1 MKKVYS
7 KPEIVFESFSL
18 SVSIAA
24 CQNEPVFG
32 EDIVGGCKGYFDEQ
46 FGAVIFVS
54 EGTGCVFHDGDKEF
68 GTGDNTICYHVPVNS
83 ANLFG
88 S

>member
-18 SVSIAA
+18 SQNIAA
-24 CQNEPVFG
+24 GCEFISDVKGGGLNFG
-32 EDIVGGCKGYFDEQ
+32 S
-46 FGAVIFVS
+46 FVLFFNDASSPCTGDGRVTS
-54 EGTGCVFHDGDKEF
+54 EGGDGQYDK
-68 GTGDNTICYHVPVNS
+68 ICYHVPQGQ
-83 ANLFG
+83 NLFD